1 MNATVTPILN
11 RRDLGKVRRAS
22 FWQQKADAAPDQR
35 SKAAVSWDA
44 LRARAKRLPADE
56 RDQLWRQVAV
66 YFNGLAPDTG
76 MPRLKEEA
84 S

>member
-1 MNATVTPILN
+1 MNGTVTPILS

-22 FWQQKADAAPDQR
+22 YWQNRADAAPDAKGR
-35 SKAAVSWDA
+35 AAVAWDA

-56 RDQLWRQVAV
+56 RDRLWRQVEV
-66 YFNGLAPDTG
+66 MFNGLAPDLG
-76 MPRLKEEA
+76 LPKIKEEA